1 MVSASLMSTSLDF
14 PFLIKQIRDATGL
27 TQEQLARELGVTF
40 GTVNGWEN
48 GKHRPSPLAARQIVR
63 TAAGSGVVV
72 GESFDG
78 ADRSPADP
86 TRAGGTRRT
95 RRNGGR

>member
-1 MVSASLMSTSLDF
+1 MLTSLNF
-14 PFLIKQIRDATGL
+14 PLLIKQIRDASGL

-63 TAAGSGVVV
+63 TAVGSGVVV
-72 GESFDG
+72 GESIDS

-86 TRAGGTRRT
+86 TRTGETRRT
-95 RRNGGR
+95 KQNGGRRKE

>member
-1 MVSASLMSTSLDF
+1 MVTSLNF
-14 PFLIKQIRDATGL
+14 PLLIKQIRAASGL

-48 GKHRPSPLAARQIVR
+48 GKHRPSPLAAQQIVR
-63 TAAGSGVVV
+63 MAEESGVVV

-78 ADRSPADP
+78 TYRSPADP
-86 TRAGGTRRT
+86 TRAGGIRRT
-95 RRNGGR
+95 RQNGGRRRK

>member
-1 MVSASLMSTSLDF
+1 MVTSIDF
-14 PFLIKQIRDATGL
+14 PLLIKQIRDTTGL

-63 TAAGSGVVV
+63 TAAASGVVA

-78 ADRSPADP
+78 PDRSPADP
-86 TRAGGTRRT
+86 ARARGTRRT
-95 RRNGGR
+95 RRNGERRSK

>member
-1 MVSASLMSTSLDF
+1 MVTSLNF
-14 PFLIKQIRDATGL
+14 PLLIKQIRNVSGL

-48 GKHRPSPLAARQIVR
+48 EKHRPSPLAAQQIVR
-63 TAAGSGVVV
+63 MAVDSGVVV

-78 ADRSPADP
+78 TDRSPAGP
-86 TRAGGTRRT
+86 TRAGGIRRT
-95 RRNGGR
+95 RQNGGRRRK